1 MGKYDDI
8 IKQYRMIYDHHTHT
22 IYSHGKGTILDN
34 VRVAAAKGIRSIAI
48 TDHGPGHL
56 TYGIK
61 MEQIPQMRADIAA
74 AKAEFP
80 EMEICWAWRRIHCAC
95 RLIWTW
101 RRSSATV

>member
-8 IKQYRMIYDHHTHT
+8 IKQYRMVYDHHTHT

-34 VRVAAAKGIRSIAI
+34 VRAAAAAKGIRSIAI

-61 MEQIPQMRADIAA
+61 MEQLPQMRKDIAA
-74 AKAEFP
+74 PRQNFRRWRF
-80 EMEICWAWRRIHCAC
+80 CWAWRRIRC
-95 RLIWTW
+95 
-101 RRSSATV
+101 V